1 MRRTFLLPLAFS
13 LIATTALAHG
23 RHGNLNIS
31 FDDDDGAAGC
41 SALSVRFDG
50 ERMPVVSEEVP
61 FHGSMLRVRSDSSN
75 GGIRV
80 TGWSGNGYSVSVCKA
95 VAPGV
100 DAAAVRA
107 VLAGNELTVAGPENE
122 RWVAYFLVRAP
133 RGAALDLHSS
143 NGPISIRDVDGTI
156 DAQAVNGPVSV
167 RDSSGTI
174 NASTTNGP
182 VSISGGSGDV
192 RLRATNGP
200 VSVKLSGSAWIGNLE
215 ASTQNGPVSLR
226 MPRAFQSGVVVEAL
240 GHGPVS
246 CNADACAGQRFRLA
260 DGRDQR
266 PRRIELGSGHQSV
279 RVSTV
284 NGPVSVKEAE

>member
-1 MRRTFLLPLAFS
+1 MRRSLLLFLAVALM
-13 LIATTALAHG
+13 ATSSFAHG
-23 RHGNLNIS
+23 RHGEHSIS
-31 FDDDDGAAGC
+31 FDDDDSAAGC
-41 SALSVRFDG
+41 SALSVRFGG
-50 ERMPVVSEEVP
+50 ERVSVVSEDVP
-61 FHGSMLRVRSDSSN
+61 FHGSQLRVRSENSN

-80 TGWSGNGYSVSVCKA
+80 VGGTGSGYSVSVCKA

-100 DAAAVRA
+100 DPGAVRA
-107 VLAGNELTVAGPENE
+107 VLAGNELTATGPENE
-122 RWVAYFLVRAP
+122 RWVAFFIVRAP
-133 RGAALDLHSS
+133 RGASLDLHSS

-226 MPRAFQSGVVVEAL
+226 MPRGFQSGVVVDAL
-240 GHGPVS
+240 GSGPVS
-246 CNADACAGQRFRLA
+246 CRAEACAGQRFRLE
-260 DGRDQR
+260 DGRHGR
-266 PRRIELGSGHQSV
+266 PRRIELGSGPQVV